1 MNHSINRKTQ
11 IVYHGIIYE
20 NERLS
25 NKINTIAFNM
35 KKKEFN
41 KEKRV
46 LIFLDRTPELICS
59 LLAAWN
65 LGITYVPV
73 STYIPQKRL
82 EFIIEDSEVELVIT
96 NFKYKHLFK
105 SIDCICVEELYPIE
119 GKVQYS
125 DINRAD
131 SAYILY
137 TSGTTGVP
145 KGVEVSYEAVFNLME
160 GINSEIS
167 FSERDTILFLT
178 DISFDIAFV
187 ETIFAALRGMTILLA
202 DEEEQRNPR
211 KIVKLIQE
219 RHATILQMTPSRMK
233 MLKEIDNTLA
243 CLSKVN
249 TIMLAGEVFPRTLL
263 ETMKES
269 TMSRIYN
276 LYGPT
281 ETTIFAT
288 IADLTDSTYVNI
300 GKPVLDTEVY
310 IINEKNEP
318 VADGVVGEIAITGR
332 GLSKGYINDPILTK
346 KKFVFPSFTDGQ
358 CLYKTGDLGRYNS
371 EGFLEYIGRSD
382 NQIKLNGYRIELEE
396 IENVLY
402 ESQMLEDAVTIFDRD
417 QIIVIYKANDEI
429 QLENLKEYMK
439 ERLPFYM
446 QPSIWYKTE
455 EFSYSVNGKIDKKE
469 TYRRVNE
476 LFISNEVN
484 DKEIERTVIDIV
496 MGVLPLQKTIDRKNG
511 FDELGMNSISWI
523 KVLVEIEKR
532 FNFTF
537 EDDMLMNGAFQNVD
551 SLVKYV
557 EMNRKV

>member
-1 MNHSINRKTQ
+1 MNHSINRKTK

-20 NERLS
+20 SPRLS
-25 NKINTIAFNM
+25 NRINTIAFNIC
-35 KKKEFN
+35 KKEFD
-41 KEKRV
+41 KERRV
-46 LIFLDRTPELICS
+46 LIFLERTPDLICS
-59 LLAAWN
+59 LLAVWN

-82 EFIIEDSEVELVIT
+82 EFIIEDAGIELVIT
-96 NFKYKHLFK
+96 NFKYKHLFT

-119 GKVQYS
+119 KKVKYS
-125 DINRAD
+125 EINRTD

-145 KGVEVSYEAVFNLME
+145 KGVEVSYEAVFNLIE

-269 TMSRIYN
+269 SMSKIYN

-281 ETTIFAT
+281 EATIFAT

-310 IINEKNEP
+310 IINEKDEP

-346 KKFVFPSFTDGQ
+346 KKFIFPSFINGQ
-358 CLYKTGDLGRYNS
+358 RLYKTGDLGRYNS

-429 QLENLKEYMK
+429 HLENLKEYMK

-446 QPSIWYKTE
+446 QPSIWYQTE